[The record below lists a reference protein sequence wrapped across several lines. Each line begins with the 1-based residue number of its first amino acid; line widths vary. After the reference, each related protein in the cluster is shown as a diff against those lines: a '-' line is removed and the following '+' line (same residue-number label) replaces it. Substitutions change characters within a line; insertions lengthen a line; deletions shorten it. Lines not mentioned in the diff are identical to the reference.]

1 MTPSAANIAI
11 LKANLEADRQD
22 LEKLYTRLAP
32 YAEFFTNLP
41 SPLCQSVNSALGD
54 QEKTIAV
61 SYYLNNLYS
70 AFENIGLNVARTF
83 ENQIDDRS
91 QCHSTLL
98 KRMTLDI
105 EGIRPKLWS
114 EPAYQ
119 ALNEL
124 RRFRHVFRNAYTLEL
139 DPQRIAIVLGEAQ
152 RLYSLYPLD
161 LDQFKTFL
169 EALET
174 TA

>member
-1 MTPSAANIAI
+1 MTPPAASIAI

-22 LEKLYTRLAP
+22 IEKLYTRLSP
-32 YAEFFTNLP
+32 YTEFFTRFPTSL
-41 SPLCQSVNSALGD
+41 SQGVNTALEA

-70 AFENIGLNVARTF
+70 AFENISLNVARTF
-83 ENQIDDRS
+83 ENHIDDRS
-91 QCHSTLL
+91 QWHSTLL

-124 RRFRHVFRNAYTLEL
+124 RRFRHVFRNAYTIEL
-139 DPQRIAIVLGEAQ
+139 DPQRIAIVLHQAQ
-152 RLYSLYPLD
+152 RLHPLYRSD
-161 LDQFKTFL
+161 LDDFTTFL
-169 EALET
+169 DSLGSIP
-174 TA
+174 